1 MNKLPFELIKRKV
14 LTKKQAQTSSEY
26 GAIPEER
33 SVETLLKTGII
44 NIDKPQGP
52 TSHQVADYIK
62 RILKAKKAGHSG
74 TLDPN
79 VTGVLPT
86 ALEDS
91 TKIVQVLLPAGKEY
105 IAVAHF
111 HKSVS
116 EKDIR
121 NEFNNYIGKI
131 EQLPPVKSAVKR
143 QLRERNIYYIEIMEI
158 TGQDVLFRV
167 GCQAGTYIRKLIH
180 DIGRN
185 LGGAHM
191 AELRRTKAGP
201 FDESTIVTL
210 QDLAD
215 ALHYYKKEKNNK
227 NSKNSSNFSNNEK
240 FIRYCIKPV
249 EAAIAH
255 LPKIYALDTAVDSLC
270 HGSNLSLPGIS
281 RLDSEINPHDL
292 VAVVTLKGELIALGA
307 ARLTSEEMMVKEKG
321 YAVKTFRVFMEP
333 DIYPKIRR

>member
-1 MNKLPFELIKRKV
+1 MNKLPFELIKRKT
-14 LTKKQAQTSSEY
+14 LTKKQAKTSLEY
-26 GAIPEER
+26 GEVPEER
-33 SVETLLKTGII
+33 SVKTLLKTGII

-52 TSHQVADYIK
+52 TSHQTADYIK
-62 RILKAKKAGHSG
+62 KILKVKKAGHSG

-105 IAVAHF
+105 IAIAHF
-111 HKSVS
+111 HKPLS
-116 EKDIR
+116 EKKIISA
-121 NEFNNYIGKI
+121 FNNYIGKI
-131 EQLPPVKSAVKR
+131 AQLPPVKSAVKR
-143 QLRERNIYYIEIMEI
+143 QLRERDIYYIEIMEI
-158 TGQDVLFRV
+158 NSQDVLFRV

-180 DIGRN
+180 DIGRT

-201 FDESTIVTL
+201 FNEFTSITL

-215 ALHYYKKEKNNK
+215 AFYYYKKE
-227 NSKNSSNFSNNEK
+227 NNEK
-240 FIRYCIKPV
+240 FIRHCIKPV
-249 EAAIAH
+249 ESAIAH

-281 RLDSEINPHDL
+281 KLDSEINPHDL
-292 VAVVTLKGELIALGA
+292 VAVLTLKGELIALGA
-307 ARLTSEEMMVKEKG
+307 ARLSSEEMMTKEKG

-333 DIYPKIRR
+333 GIYPKIKR